1 MPVSFT
7 WSNVDY
13 VSAVLFMLVCSVVFK
28 NEGFGYISI
37 VQEVADKALAHARGE
52 VAIFSTSYLLS
63 LCGDMKGNSFFSF
76 VVFHMVTVM
85 CFAATRKSLLCLA
98 GAGLMKE
105 VHHVGKSPMTKD
117 LLTDLTERKGQLR
130 FQ

>member
-76 VVFHMVTVM
+76 VVFHMVTCNVF
-85 CFAATRKSLLCLA
+85 CSNKKIIAVSSWSRADERSA
-98 GAGLMKE
+98 PRRE
-105 VHHVGKSPMTKD
+105 VPHD
-117 LLTDLTERKGQLR
+117 ERCAY
-130 FQ
+130 

>member
-1 MPVSFT
+1 MPVSFM
-7 WSNVDY
+7 WSNVDCFSCSLH
-13 VSAVLFMLVCSVVFK
+13 VGLFCSFQKRGLWIHFHSARGCRQSP
-28 NEGFGYISI
+28 
-37 VQEVADKALAHARGE
+37 AHARGE

>member
-1 MPVSFT
+1 MQCFHLLFVEPV
-7 WSNVDY
+7 WRY
-13 VSAVLFMLVCSVVFK
+13 EWQL
-28 NEGFGYISI
+28 
-37 VQEVADKALAHARGE
+37 
-52 VAIFSTSYLLS
+52 
-63 LCGDMKGNSFFSF
+63 FSF
-76 VVFHMVTVM
+76 PLLYFIWSLVM